1 MGTYGPKPTSAP
13 AGAIILNP
21 GDNISAIVSAA
32 PDGATFYFEPGVYH
46 GVSLAPKDGQTF
58 IGAEGAILNG
68 SAVLTN
74 WTQSGNLW
82 VIGGQT
88 QQGRVNSSAE
98 FLPGTQR
105 PGNPETVFLDN
116 TPLKPVDALSKVVP
130 GTFYFDYAADQIYVA
145 DNPAGHTV
153 EAGKLTDAFHGSAT
167 NVTVQNLVIEK
178 YDPEIQYGA
187 IRGDQSWTIRDNE
200 VRLNYAV
207 GISAHDGSQI
217 IGNYV
222 HDNGQ
227 MGLGGYGN
235 NILVQGNELATNGFW
250 SGIDPLWEAGGFKFA
265 DTDNLV
271 VRGNYSHDNN
281 GSGMWTDTNNIHT
294 LYEDNVVVHNTIG
307 GIGHEISYDAII
319 RNNTLIGNGY
329 GDTRGWGW
337 GAEINIQNSQNVQ
350 VYGNRIDM
358 TDGGNGIV
366 LIQQNRGSGTHGTYT
381 TTGNQIHDNII
392 VDHDGHG
399 YIGGFAD
406 YNQSGMLNGGN
417 TWSNNQYFMPDGGG
431 RFQWGGS
438 KTFDQFKAAAHE
450 TGSIS
455 QSYPDTSGWL
465 TGGTSGGTV
474 APVVTEA
481 LVSDTGS
488 SATDK
493 ITSNPALTGT
503 ADANAVVHFTVD
515 GTAIA
520 ATATANASG
529 VWSFTPSGLSDGQHT
544 IVASEINGVGLT
556 GSASLGFTLD
566 TQAPVPT
573 ITGESLDG
581 INGKVNL
588 TGTTGEASDV
598 ISIYDGNATL
608 LGTTTTGSGGAWTFT
623 TGTVSNSAYI
633 YIVTATDSA
642 GNTGAVVV
650 LGINLGLTAADLHP

>member
-1 MGTYGPKPTSAP
+1 MGTYGPKATSAP
-13 AGAIILNP
+13 TGAIILHP
-21 GDNISAIVSAA
+21 GDNISALVSAA
-32 PDGATFYFEPGVYH
+32 PTGTTFYFEPGVYR
-46 GVSLAPKDGQTF
+46 GVSLAPKNGQTF

-98 FLPGTQR
+98 FVPGTQR

-130 GTFYFDYAADQIYVA
+130 GTFYFDYAADQIYIA

-178 YDPEIQYGA
+178 YDPMIQDGA
-187 IRGDQSWTIRDNE
+187 IRGDQNWTIRDNE

-207 GISAHDGSQI
+207 GITAHDGSQI

-235 NILVQGNELATNGFW
+235 NILVQGNEIATNGFW
-250 SGIDPLWEAGGFKFA
+250 SGIDPFWESGGFKFA

-281 GSGMWTDTNNIHT
+281 GAGMWTDTNNIHT
-294 LYEDNVVVHNTIG
+294 LYEDNVVVHNTTS
-307 GIGHEISYDAII
+307 GISHEISYDAII
-319 RNNTLIGNGY
+319 RNNTLVGNGY
-329 GDTRGWGW
+329 GDPRGWGW

-350 VYGNRIDM
+350 VYGNRVEM
-358 TDGGNGIV
+358 TGGGNGIV
-366 LIQQNRGSGTHGTYT
+366 LIQQNRGSGTYGTYT

-399 YIGGFAD
+399 SIGGFAD

-417 TWSNNQYFMPDGGG
+417 TWSNNQYFMSDGGS
-431 RFQWGGS
+431 RFEWGDS
-438 KTFDQFKAAAHE
+438 KTFAQFKTAAHE

-465 TGGTSGGTV
+465 TGTTTPGASAVFAISALAADKAEGQSGTT
-474 APVVTEA
+474 PFT
-481 LVSDTGS
+481 
-488 SATDK
+488 
-493 ITSNPALTGT
+493 
-503 ADANAVVHFTVD
+503 FTVTRT
-515 GTAIA
+515 G
-520 ATATANASG
+520 N
-529 VWSFTPSGLSDGQHT
+529 
-544 IVASEINGVGLT
+544 T
-556 GSASLGFTLD
+556 GSANSVSWSLAGS
-566 TQAPVPT
+566 AANPA
-573 ITGESLDG
+573 S
-581 INGKVNL
+581 
-588 TGTTGEASDV
+588 ASDFV
-598 ISIYDGNATL
+598 
-608 LGTTTTGSGGAWTFT
+608 GGALPS
-623 TGTVSNSAYI
+623 GTVSFA
-633 YIVTATDSA
+633 A
-642 GNTGAVVV
+642 GETSKTITVKLPGTWWSRPTRASR
-650 LGINLGLTAADLHP
+650 